1 MMPSLSLQVVFVQGL
16 GVCPTGRFHAARWLG
31 SERFNSWDFEV
42 TGTLSASGLPELPGC
57 PGVQGRWHAEPQQS
71 SWAHVG
77 SLVQWDSCVT
87 RDASDLAQDGCCWV
101 IPILLIFSA
110 GVVF

>member
-1 MMPSLSLQVVFVQGL
+1 MPSLSQQVGVVRGL
-16 GVCPTGRFHAARWLG
+16 GVCPTGRFYAARWLG
-31 SERFNSWDFEV
+31 SERFNSWNFEV
-42 TGTLSASGLPELPGC
+42 TGTLSASGLPELPAC
-57 PGVQGRWHAEPQQS
+57 SGVQGWWHEAQQS

-87 RDASDLAQDGCCWV
+87 RDASELAQDGHCWV

-110 GVVF
+110 GIVF